1 MQLRY
6 AIVCDYANGTQDG
19 RLNILGVL
27 DRLYAGAFPAVH
39 RTMFFVVSI
48 ELGPEDEG
56 EQHEVH
62 VQLMDGDARTLA
74 DLRGHFQFGH
84 GDRIL
89 NQVHQL
95 NDLPFEAPGLY
106 RFSVF
111 LDGNLAKT
119 IDLELVLMPQP
130 PEAEG
135 DA

>member
-1 MQLRY
+1 MHLRY

-19 RLNILGVL
+19 RLNICGVL
-27 DRLYAGAFPAVH
+27 DRLYATAFPAVH

-56 EQHEVH
+56 EDHEVH
-62 VQLMDGDARTLA
+62 IQLMDGDAVTLA
-74 DLRGHFQFGH
+74 DLRGHFRFGV

-95 NDLPFEAPGLY
+95 HDLGFQAPGLY

-111 LDGNLAKT
+111 LDGALAKT
-119 IDLELVLMPQP
+119 VDLELVQMPQEP
-130 PEAEG
+130 V
-135 DA
+135 

>member
-6 AIVCDYANGTQDG
+6 AIVSDYANGTQDG
-19 RLNILGVL
+19 RLNIMGVL
-27 DRLYAGAFPAVH
+27 DRLYAPAFPAIH

-56 EQHEVH
+56 EEHEVH
-62 VQLMDGDARTLA
+62 IQLMDGDARTLA
-74 DLRGHFQFGH
+74 DLRGHFRFGH

-95 NDLPFEAPGLY
+95 HDLPFDTPGLY

-119 IDLELVLMPQP
+119 IDLELVLLPQP
-130 PEAEG
+130 PPVAE